1 MDVGGVPSRL
11 FDTSS
16 YPLLT
21 HMRVAYGRVNWD
33 DFVVEL
39 DQQTI
44 NNLLAIYRDCDSYRK
59 MLESLKPGMK
69 VMIVD
74 GDSMTPVTYNGLI
87 KGTTFVEVLTYD
99 DAINKAAEW
108 LEDDLLDGYGGFSL
122 TTIYYLVAFR
132 LALMDGDMS
141 DEERFAAAFNA
152 AKMALVDENGAPL
165 LVEDDRAAI
174 RAASFLPLYRIFG
187 AARALNELDVR
198 GEEER
203 VLGAAAALGERGREA
218 VDVVGRVERLCGGE
232 PIEED
237 FGAFFR
243 EISRERFRAR
253 FGVVEERA
261 PRVGVV
267 FEFGEEGS
275 RAEVGER
282 AVRRVRV
289 VRRGVVE
296 RFAVA
301 FDERAERVDFFSRG
315 ASTFGT
321 REIDAFEL
329 SADRER
335 GEPGADVERSVVDLG
350 RDFVE
355 FSRGEGWERAFEER
369 VGGVERGG
377 DGILPHGAPLRA
389 HRVVVGQRLV
399 CERHDRGRDES
410 GEFRNAEHHVGTS
423 FR

>member
-1 MDVGGVPSRL
+1 MNYLNDIENNKNYLGNEPVIRDLMDVGGIPSRL

-141 DEERFAAAFNA
+141 DEERFAKSRISKVWRHTYAH
-152 AKMALVDENGAPL
+152 MISLVAQKLKD
-165 LVEDDRAAI
+165 AAI
-174 RAASFLPLYRIFG
+174 DIAKSSY
-187 AARALNELDVR
+187 
-198 GEEER
+198 
-203 VLGAAAALGERGREA
+203 
-218 VDVVGRVERLCGGE
+218 
-232 PIEED
+232 
-237 FGAFFR
+237 
-243 EISRERFRAR
+243 
-253 FGVVEERA
+253 
-261 PRVGVV
+261 
-267 FEFGEEGS
+267 
-275 RAEVGER
+275 RAEFFLDDDE
-282 AVRRVRV
+282 
-289 VRRGVVE
+289 VE
-296 RFAVA
+296 KYIVSLNVDCVA
-301 FDERAERVDFFSRG
+301 
-315 ASTFGT
+315 T
-321 REIDAFEL
+321 R
-329 SADRER
+329 S
-335 GEPGADVERSVVDLG
+335 DVK
-350 RDFVE
+350 
-355 FSRGEGWERAFEER
+355 
-369 VGGVERGG
+369 
-377 DGILPHGAPLRA
+377 
-389 HRVVVGQRLV
+389 QK
-399 CERHDRGRDES
+399 
-410 GEFRNAEHHVGTS
+410 
-423 FR
+423 